1 MALVERFLKYVSFDT
16 QSSEETEVTP
26 STPGQMVFAKY
37 LKEELESLG
46 LEDITLDEHG
56 YLFATLPANI
66 DKPVPT
72 IGFIAHMD
80 TSPDMSGKDVSPR
93 IVQNYDGSDIVLCA
107 EENVVLSPSQLP
119 ELLDHKGEDLIV
131 TNGKTLLGADDK
143 AGIAE
148 IVSAIVYLKEH
159 PEIKHGKI
167 RIGFNPDEEIGLGA
181 HKFDVEKF
189 GCDWAYTMDGGEIGE
204 LEFENFNAASAK
216 ITFKGRNVHPGY
228 AKNKMINSI
237 RVANRFCA
245 MLPAHETPEHT
256 EGYEGFYHLISFNG
270 DVEQTTV
277 AYIIRDHDRARFE
290 SRKKKIERFVSE
302 INAEYGEGTATL
314 ELRDQYY
321 NMREKI
327 EPVMHI
333 IDTAFAAMEAV
344 GVKPNVKPIRG
355 GTDGAQLSFKGL
367 PCPNI
372 FAGGL
377 NFHGRYEFA
386 PIQNME
392 KAMKVI
398 VKIAELVAI
407 K

>member
-37 LKEELESLG
+37 LKEELESIG

-107 EENVVLSPSQLP
+107 EENVVLSPSQFP

-189 GCDWAYTMDGGEIGE
+189 GCDWAYTMDGGEVGE

-228 AKNKMINSI
+228 AKNKMVNSI

-377 NFHGRYEFA
+377 NFHGRYEFV